1 MTVKLL
7 AVFALL
13 GVGYVVFLNGPAIV
27 AAIGAVG
34 ATLLIQLI
42 INYLKPKTPQEETM
56 QNLGFTG
63 LSLGGTRSEKKDAED
78 SARP

>member
-13 GVGYVVFLNGPAIV
+13 GVGYVIFLNGSAIV
-27 AAIGAVG
+27 AAIAAVG
-34 ATLLIQLI
+34 ATFLIQLI
-42 INYLKPKTPQEETM
+42 INYLKPKTPQEEIM

-63 LSLGGTRSEKKDAED
+63 LSLGTRSEKKDAEE